1 MEVHVVILQYQNEYN
16 SDIEIMGIRRN
27 HELAKR
33 LVKEC
38 LTTAKSD
45 YGCDHLFDDRGN
57 LLKEYVNDENIIY
70 DVNDESI
77 DIADHWHD
85 AYVSVNIFTEKLI

>member
-1 MEVHVVILQYQNEYN
+1 MEVHVVILQYQNEYD
-16 SDIEIMGIRRN
+16 SGIDVMGIRRN
-27 HELAKR
+27 YKSAEQ

-45 YGCDHLFDDRGN
+45 YYCDQLFDNNGD
-57 LLKEYVNDENIIY
+57 LLEEYVNDEDVMY
-70 DVNDESI
+70 DVDDKSI
-77 DIADHWHD
+77 YIADHHHN